1 MKSIDA
7 IEYPVLPGGLSAKLP
22 RSAFEVAKSKPFF
35 AKTFDDLVRMVA
47 AMASANPEYR
57 LLFRGQTREYT
68 RSIEGSYIIPSIY
81 RLDIEENRRQGL
93 FDVALERLKEAELTL
108 SCILPYDIWDK
119 LGRKVERWAVL
130 QHYEVCATPLLDMTS
145 SLAVAC
151 WFALHDACA
160 GDRPIVYVFGLP
172 YPQGPLSFDL
182 SSGIFQLELT
192 SLLPPIA
199 ERPVFQNGYLVGTE
213 GDLDCNTCFSSDY
226 SKRLI
231 AKIEIDNSPEF
242 YSSLGI
248 SFDQL
253 FPKVDPFLQ
262 IIEQVEW
269 ILSSD
274 DEFAVSTCEHMFD
287 GYQSDSLNNLF
298 GFEPVPRSYYYN
310 G

>member
-7 IEYPVLPGGLSAKLP
+7 IEYPVLLGGLSASLP
-22 RSAFEVAKSKPFF
+22 SSAYEVAKSKPFF
-35 AKTFDDLVRMVA
+35 AKTYNDLIRMVA
-47 AMASANPEYR
+47 ALASANPEYR
-57 LLFRGQTREYT
+57 FLFRGQTREYC
-68 RSIEGSYIIPSIY
+68 RIFEGSYIIPSIY
-81 RLDIEENRRQGL
+81 RLDEKGNRRRGL
-93 FDVALERLKEAELTL
+93 FDAALERLDEAELTL
-108 SCILPYDIWDK
+108 KCIVPYDIWDK

-151 WFALHDACA
+151 WFALHDAST
-160 GDRPIVYVFGLP
+160 GDKPIVYVFGLP

-213 GDLDCNTCFSSDY
+213 RDLNPRDGFISDY

-242 YSSLGI
+242 LSSLGI
-248 SFDQL
+248 FEGHL
-253 FPKVDPFLQ
+253 FPKVDPFLR

-269 ILSSD
+269 LLLSD
-274 DEFAVSTCEHMFD
+274 DEFAASTCEHMFD
-287 GYQSDSLNNLF
+287 GYQGDSLNNLF

>member
-1 MKSIDA
+1 M
-7 IEYPVLPGGLSAKLP
+7 
-22 RSAFEVAKSKPFF
+22 
-35 AKTFDDLVRMVA
+35 
-47 AMASANPEYR
+47 
-57 LLFRGQTREYT
+57 
-68 RSIEGSYIIPSIY
+68 
-81 RLDIEENRRQGL
+81 
-93 FDVALERLKEAELTL
+93 
-108 SCILPYDIWDK
+108 
-119 LGRKVERWAVL
+119 
-130 QHYEVCATPLLDMTS
+130 
-145 SLAVAC
+145 
-151 WFALHDACA
+151 
-160 GDRPIVYVFGLP
+160 
-172 YPQGPLSFDL
+172 
-182 SSGIFQLELT
+182 
-192 SLLPPIA
+192 
-199 ERPVFQNGYLVGTE
+199 
-213 GDLDCNTCFSSDY
+213 DCNTCFSSDY

-274 DEFAVSTCEHMFD
+274 DEFASSTCEHMFD